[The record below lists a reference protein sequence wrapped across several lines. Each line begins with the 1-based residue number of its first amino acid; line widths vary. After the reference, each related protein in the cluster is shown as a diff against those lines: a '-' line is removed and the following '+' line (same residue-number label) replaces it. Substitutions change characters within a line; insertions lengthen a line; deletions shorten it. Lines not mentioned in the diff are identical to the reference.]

1 MIAAAVAAAL
11 TGVIGQVTLRGLESP
26 PAGDVVAVTADG
38 VTVRGEAMGD
48 TIIGWDRIRSVG
60 GEHADEAEPFLG
72 VAERLWRARVRIERG
87 DIFSAEP
94 LLEEPF
100 EFYEGRGG
108 PTAAMVAE
116 ALLRARL
123 RRGAQIAAVRPW
135 IALLS
140 AREQQASG
148 PAQAH
153 GDWSMQA
160 GLGEVI
166 DSTTGLAPALP
177 PVWFDWPSVV
187 SFASAEGLSRPSD
200 SALSG
205 AAALRALYVHAAR
218 FESGWK
224 DEFPSVDASSR
235 AVAITLEIVRARTGT
250 PAQRDAA
257 RTKIRT
263 ALNSPMEPWL
273 EAWYRVGLG
282 RSLAMED
289 DDEMRLLAVS
299 ELLVVPARL
308 ASAHPYLAGMALADA
323 SLILRDLG
331 LTTGADTLRDELT
344 LLYPDH
350 PAVTWYRLQE
360 GSKARGDAI
369 GSPRAS
375 DGDFTVAVHN
385 VADTAQARR
394 LCHQDVH
401 GHNACAVVVRSSAW
415 RFSRHP

>member
-11 TGVIGQVTLRGLESP
+11 TGTIGQVSLRGTEP
-26 PAGDVVAVTADG
+26 APAGVVIAVTADG
-38 VTVRGEAMGD
+38 VTVRGEATGD
-48 TIIGWDRIRSVG
+48 TMIGWDRIREVG
-60 GEHADEAEPFLG
+60 GDFADDAQPFLG
-72 VAERLWRARVRIERG
+72 VAERLWRARIRIERG

-135 IALLS
+135 IAMLS
-140 AREQQASG
+140 AREQGVSG
-148 PAQAH
+148 TVVAH
-153 GDWSMQA
+153 GDWAMLV
-160 GLGEVI
+160 GLGDVI
-166 DSTTGLAPALP
+166 DSATGLAPALP

-187 SFASAEGLSRPSD
+187 SFASAAGVGGGASGSPHAPLT
-200 SALSG
+200 G

-218 FESGWK
+218 FESGWN
-224 DEFPSVDASSR
+224 DEFPNVDASSR
-235 AVAITLEIVRARTGT
+235 AVAIAVEIVRARTGT
-250 PAQRDAA
+250 PSQREAS
-257 RTKIRT
+257 RTKIRA
-263 ALNSPMEPWL
+263 ALNTTLDPWL

-289 DDEMRLLAVS
+289 DQESRLLAVS

-308 ASAHPYLAGMALADA
+308 SSSHPYLAGMALADA
-323 SLILRDLG
+323 SLILRELG
-331 LTTGADTLRDELT
+331 LTTSADTLRDELK

-360 GSKARGDAI
+360 GNNARGESI
-369 GSPRAS
+369 VVPRGVLRTWGAECPGLGGERGCGALS
-375 DGDFTVAVHN
+375 RTMCMVAEE
-385 VADTAQARR
+385 
-394 LCHQDVH
+394 
-401 GHNACAVVVRSSAW
+401 SAW
-415 RFSRHP
+415 RLSLDL